1 MININEGTGKIMC
14 NNCGKEG
21 HTFYQCKLPIISCGI
36 VLCNLKKNNEIEYL
50 MNRRKNS
57 YGFIDMIRGKYNPND
72 LTQVMSLIEQ
82 MSEDEKA
89 ALLLHDFDNL
99 WKEMWN
105 GDYNYHTQ
113 NEYNISLKR
122 FSAITQSNED
132 DSNSVHL
139 LKNMINNCKNKWQET
154 EWEFPKGRR
163 NNIKERDIDCAIR
176 EFEEETGIDNNN
188 FELIENII
196 NFEETFIGT
205 NGKSYK
211 NKYFI
216 AIVINDS
223 ISLDNYQ
230 FNEVSKLEWK
240 TYKKCTQSIRPDNLE
255 KKELITHIN
264 NVLQQFRLYS

>member
-36 VLCNLKKNNEIEYL
+36 VLCNINKNNEIEYL

-89 ALLLHDFDNL
+89 ALLLQDFDNL

-122 FSAITQSNED
+122 FSIITQSNED
-132 DSNSVHL
+132 GGCALHSL
-139 LKNMINNCKNKWQET
+139 QNMINNCKNQWQET

-240 TYKKCTQSIRPDNLE
+240 TYTKCTRSIRPDNLE